1 MKGLLVKDLLV
12 LRKYARTMVVFVLVY
27 IVVFSMLDSVD
38 VISGMVTLVLAMMS
52 VATFSYDEL
61 AKWDRFGLT
70 MPVSRNQVVAS
81 RYLVCLLFTLIGG
94 VVTLAFRLGFGYF
107 RNTGDPAESLLSAY
121 VILSV
126 AVLFLSLILPFLY
139 KFGPERGRI
148 FMILVFLLPSM
159 LLLFFKDSVFAL
171 FPSEETIE
179 QALVFTLPVALAAL
193 LLSFFISCRIYA
205 KKEF

>member
-12 LRKYARTMVVFVLVY
+12 LRKYARTMAVFILVY

-70 MPVSRNQVVAS
+70 MPVSRKQVVAS
-81 RYLVCLLFTLIGG
+81 RYLVSLLFTVLGG
-94 VVTLAFRLGFGYF
+94 VITLGFSLVSGF
-107 RNTGDPAESLLSAY
+107 LRKTGDPAQSLLSAY
-121 VILSV
+121 AILSV
-126 AVLFLSLILPFLY
+126 AILFVSLILPFLY
-139 KFGPERGRI
+139 KFGPERGRL

-159 LLLFFKDSVFAL
+159 LLLFFKDSLSAF
-171 FPSEETIE
+171 FPSEAMLQ
-179 QALVFTLPVALAAL
+179 QAFLFSLPVALAAL
-193 LLSFFISCRIYA
+193 LLSFWISCRIYE

>member
-12 LRKYARTMVVFVLVY
+12 LRKYARTMVVFILVY

-94 VVTLAFRLGFGYF
+94 VVTLAFRLGVAFLWVFPPSTTPGCRKG
-107 RNTGDPAESLLSAY
+107 RNVSL
-121 VILSV
+121 VQ
-126 AVLFLSLILPFLY
+126 ILPPGTPF
-139 KFGPERGRI
+139 PEPESR
-148 FMILVFLLPSM
+148 
-159 LLLFFKDSVFAL
+159 
-171 FPSEETIE
+171 ETSTPHP
-179 QALVFTLPVALAAL
+179 QSPHL
-193 LLSFFISCRIYA
+193 
-205 KKEF
+205 

>member
-12 LRKYARTMVVFVLVY
+12 LRKYARTMAVFILVY

-70 MPVSRNQVVAS
+70 MPVSRKQVVAS
-81 RYLVCLLFTLIGG
+81 RYLVSLLFTVLGG
-94 VVTLAFRLGFGYF
+94 VITLGFSLVSGF
-107 RNTGDPAESLLSAY
+107 LCKTGDPAQSLLSAY
-121 VILSV
+121 AILSV
-126 AVLFLSLILPFLY
+126 AILFVSLILPFLY
-139 KFGPERGRI
+139 KFGPERGRL

-159 LLLFFKDSVFAL
+159 LLLFFKDSLSAF
-171 FPSEETIE
+171 FPSEAMLQ
-179 QALVFTLPVALAAL
+179 QAFLFSLPVALAAL
-193 LLSFFISCRIYA
+193 LLSFWISCRIYE

>member
-12 LRKYARTMVVFVLVY
+12 LRKYARTMVVFILVY

-70 MPVSRNQVVAS
+70 MPVSRKQVVAS
-81 RYLVCLLFTLIGG
+81 RYLVCLLSTVFGSAI
-94 VVTLAFRLGFGYF
+94 TLAFSLVSGFL
-107 RNTGDPAESLLSAY
+107 RKTGDLTQSLLSTY
-121 VILSV
+121 TILAV
-126 AVLFLSLILPFLY
+126 ATLFLSLILPFLY
-139 KFGPERGRI
+139 KFGPERGRL

-159 LLLFFKDSVFAL
+159 LLLFFKDSLSAF
-171 FPSEETIE
+171 FPSEA
-179 QALVFTLPVALAAL
+179 ALRQVFLFSFPAALAVL
-193 LLSFFISCRIYA
+193 LLSFLVSCRIYE

>member
-1 MKGLLVKDLLV
+1 MKGLFMKDLLV
-12 LRKYARTMVVFVLVY
+12 LRKYARTMAVFILVY

-70 MPVSRNQVVAS
+70 MPVSRKQAVAS
-81 RYLVCLLFTLIGG
+81 RYLVCLLFTVLGG
-94 VVTLAFRLGFGYF
+94 VITLAFSLVFGYI
-107 RNTGDPAESLLSAY
+107 RKTGDPAQSLLSSY
-121 VILSV
+121 TILSV

-139 KFGPERGRI
+139 KFGPERGRL

-159 LLLFFKDSVFAL
+159 LLLFFKDSISGF
-171 FPSEETIE
+171 FPSEATLE
-179 QALVFTLPVALAAL
+179 QAFLFSLPVALAVL
-193 LLSFFISCRIYA
+193 LLSFWISCRIYG

>member
-1 MKGLLVKDLLV
+1 M
-12 LRKYARTMVVFVLVY
+12 
-27 IVVFSMLDSVD
+27 
-38 VISGMVTLVLAMMS
+38 
-52 VATFSYDEL
+52 
-61 AKWDRFGLT
+61 
-70 MPVSRNQVVAS
+70 VAS

-94 VVTLAFRLGFGYF
+94 VVTLVFRLGFGYF
-107 RNTGDPAESLLSAY
+107 RNTGDPAESLLSSY

-139 KFGPERGRI
+139 KFGPERGRL

-159 LLLFFKDSVFAL
+159 LLLFFKDSVFGL

-179 QALVFTLPVALAAL
+179 QALIFILPIALAAL
-193 LLSFFISCRIYA
+193 LLSFYISCRIYA